1 MKIPVKTILRIS
13 VSTVLIIYIIRTQ
26 DFLGILKN
34 SITINP
40 LIFLVALVFLLLGT
54 VFSSLRWREILK
66 TSNINLP
73 FFKLFSLYLKG
84 YFYNNFLPTQMG
96 GDFYKAVS
104 LASSI
109 NDKSIAFFSVFVD
122 RFAGLIVLLLM
133 GIYGMSL
140 KLDFFYTTI
149 LLLFTIVCSVL
160 YFPLLKIL
168 SKKIKTISK
177 FYEASLLLV
186 KNKKSGFLILFF
198 SLLVQIMSFAMSYIL
213 FTGFG
218 IFLNLQDVF
227 AFMPLISL
235 SLLLPSFNGWGAQEA
250 VYAKVFGLSQVSE
263 SVSIAVSLLIQVIR
277 ITMSLLGG
285 IFILFNIG
293 KIKNKI

>member
-1 MKIPVKTILRIS
+1 MKVPVKTILRIS
-13 VSTVLIIYIIRTQ
+13 VSAILIIYIIRTQ

-54 VFSSLRWREILK
+54 VFSALRWKEILK
-66 TSNINLP
+66 TSNKNLP

-104 LASSI
+104 LSSSI

-133 GIYGMSL
+133 GIYGISL
-140 KLDFFYTTI
+140 KLEFFYTAI
-149 LLLFTIVCSVL
+149 LLFLTVVGFVL
-160 YFPLLKIL
+160 YFPFLKIL
-168 SKKIKTISK
+168 SKKIKVISK

-186 KNKKSGFLILFF
+186 KNKKSGLLILFF
-198 SLLVQIMSFAMSYIL
+198 SVLVQIVSFAMSYTL

-250 VYAKVFGLSQVSE
+250 VYAKIFGLSYISE
-263 SVSIAVSLLIQVIR
+263 PISIAVSLLIQAIR
-277 ITMSLLGG
+277 IIMSLIGG
-285 IFILFNIG
+285 VFILFNIG
-293 KIKNKI
+293 KLKKEI